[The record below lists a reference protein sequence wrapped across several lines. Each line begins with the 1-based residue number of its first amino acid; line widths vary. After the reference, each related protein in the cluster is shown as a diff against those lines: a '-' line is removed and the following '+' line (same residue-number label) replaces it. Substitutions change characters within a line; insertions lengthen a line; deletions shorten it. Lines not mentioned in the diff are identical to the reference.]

1 MKWKLKAVFGAW
13 VLLLAGSCQK
23 SAPFYQNTVVPFSFE
38 ENRGQADPAVHFFA
52 QTDRYAVFLAEREV
66 VIAPRHSPGQAFRM
80 RFIDG
85 QPARISALEPTG
97 QTSNYLI
104 GNDPRLW
111 KKGVQHF
118 ARVRYENV
126 YPDTDLVFYSESG
139 QFRYDFVLKPGA
151 NPDNIRFAVE
161 DAAQLG
167 LSHAGDLVIQ
177 GDSGEFR
184 FGPPV
189 VYQMAENR
197 RERVEGFYRLMA
209 GNVVAFDVA
218 RYDGTR
224 SLVIDPTLTYSTLLG
239 GTGGET
245 PVAIAV
251 DSAGNAYIVGRTDSV
266 DFPTTSGALKP
277 SRPDFQNTVRN
288 YTFITK
294 MNAQGSG
301 ILYSTYIGSDA
312 NTRTPTAPRAIAV
325 DSEGNA
331 YITGT
336 ATGEDLPTTP
346 GALQPAGGSTYSGFV
361 LKLNA
366 AGSELVYS
374 TFLGGRTGVGET
386 AGNRVV
392 VDATGNAYVAGKTQA
407 EDFPT
412 TPGAFQTKKAGFGGQ
427 ADAFVSKLNPAGTGL
442 VFSTFLGGANDESG
456 DALAVDTAGNV
467 YVAGLTRSMNFPV
480 TPNAFQIVSGGTL
493 TDEAFLTK
501 LNPAGTA
508 PVYSTYFGGNNTDQV
523 RALFVDSQGNAT
535 LLGFTGSTDLPTT
548 PGAYRRSKADSGS
561 GFLST
566 FNASGETL
574 LYSTFLPSLSD
585 AARDAQGRFYLLAL
599 PYITGFDASTSSI
612 MYQTQLTGGIPS
624 GGNSAIAADSAGNA
638 FVTGF
643 TDSVNF
649 PVTPGSYQT
658 SLRLGTFR
666 RADAFVAKISAVP
679 SPPVL
684 QSLSPSSGIP
694 ASFISTLQLT
704 VLGRDFEP
712 NSVVTWD
719 GIERKTTF
727 VTIGELQAS
736 IPASELTSATPH
748 DVRVTTPGLGTS
760 DAVTFGVRDAAV
772 PAIRSLVPSLVRAG
786 APAAFVRVLGSG
798 FTGNSVV
805 RINGEARTTTFPLQG
820 ELDVILPAADIAAVG
835 SLRLEVFTPPPGGG
849 LSNAVNFSVV
859 ATPDPPVVGVPA
871 ITELSPASV
880 PALSDRFSFT
890 VRGSGF
896 VSGRSVI
903 YWNDES
909 LPTTFVN
916 ANTLNGFFSTVP
928 SEGPVTISVRNTPP
942 GGGTSNALLLR
953 IQPPAPNSAPR
964 IESLSQSSAAAGGPG
979 FTLTVRATNAVKGT
993 KILWNGSERPTTLS
1007 NDSFLTAP
1015 ISAADV
1021 ASPGRYYLTIWS
1033 PGPGGGSSNALS
1045 FTVFRDVILNVQTSD
1060 LVYDPLRR
1068 KIYVSR
1074 PAISRTDR
1082 NSVSQ
1087 IDPETGLVER
1097 SVPIGNEPGK
1107 LALSDD
1113 SSTLYVVFDQGR
1125 SVRRLDVASFTAG
1138 LQFTLDPADLVQDIQ
1153 VLPGQPNSVAIS
1165 QADSQAS
1172 PQRAS
1177 VAVYDNGV
1185 RRPKTAVAAIF
1196 TGAQPSTV
1204 STIRFAGDATR
1215 LYGCSQNL
1223 PENYLWFAIDATG
1236 VSISRQFRAGYCAGF
1251 EIMGS
1256 SMYVPTGGV
1265 IDLTSASDRGTH
1277 PVYSSRSSLVRPDPA
1292 GRTIYVSD
1300 RARNL
1305 QEPGAGGVAN
1315 IDVFDEQTFALVGS
1329 FVVRDVPASI
1339 SSLTTISSL
1348 ARWGH
1353 DGIAFATVDGHVH
1366 LINLPPG
1373 FLSPVYATYFPHFAH
1388 GNEYTSSLIL
1398 TNPSPSEAAHG
1409 NVSFFRDDGFA
1420 QSVPVPGDSGVTT
1433 IAFAIPPL
1441 GSTTVALAPDS
1452 LSLLT
1457 GAARVTTNIPISGV
1471 VRFGST
1477 NLGIAGVGD
1486 SRPAA
1491 AMIVP
1496 AVRDSAK
1503 GMNTGVAIHNTNS
1516 QAVEFGLTLRT
1527 MTGANI
1533 PGGYRSLS
1541 LPPHGHMG
1549 QFIHELFPTAATT
1562 NFQGTLVLNS
1572 MTPGTTLSAVALQLG
1587 GTPGQFTTMPVVP
1600 IQSATGTTE
1609 LVFPHLAS
1617 GDGISSSLFLLN
1629 ASGGAIHGSVQ
1640 SFGDSGVPIIPSG
1653 PFSINQG
1660 GGALVE
1666 ASGQSTLNT
1675 GWGKVTSDGPAGG
1688 VVRFSIPGLGIAGV
1702 GAAQTGSG
1710 FIAPVSRSE
1719 ASSFSTGVALIS
1731 TETTT
1736 NLTLTLRDQGGLL
1749 VPGGEVQL
1757 TVPANGHVAKFI
1769 HELFPQSDT
1778 REFVGSLSVASA
1790 NGPIA
1795 GVVIQLGGRPGE
1807 FTTLPVVPL
1816 R

>member
-266 DFPTTSGALKP
+266 DFPTASGALKP

-548 PGAYRRSKADSGS
+548 PGAYRRSKAGSGS

-859 ATPDPPVVGVPA
+859 ATPDPPVVGVP
-871 ITELSPASV
+871 V
-880 PALSDRFSFT
+880 
-890 VRGSGF
+890 
-896 VSGRSVI
+896 
-903 YWNDES
+903 
-909 LPTTFVN
+909 
-916 ANTLNGFFSTVP
+916 
-928 SEGPVTISVRNTPP
+928 
-942 GGGTSNALLLR
+942 
-953 IQPPAPNSAPR
+953 
-964 IESLSQSSAAAGGPG
+964 
-979 FTLTVRATNAVKGT
+979 
-993 KILWNGSERPTTLS
+993 
-1007 NDSFLTAP
+1007 
-1015 ISAADV
+1015 
-1021 ASPGRYYLTIWS
+1021 
-1033 PGPGGGSSNALS
+1033 
-1045 FTVFRDVILNVQTSD
+1045 
-1060 LVYDPLRR
+1060 
-1068 KIYVSR
+1068 
-1074 PAISRTDR
+1074 
-1082 NSVSQ
+1082 
-1087 IDPETGLVER
+1087 
-1097 SVPIGNEPGK
+1097 
-1107 LALSDD
+1107 
-1113 SSTLYVVFDQGR
+1113 
-1125 SVRRLDVASFTAG
+1125 
-1138 LQFTLDPADLVQDIQ
+1138 
-1153 VLPGQPNSVAIS
+1153 
-1165 QADSQAS
+1165 
-1172 PQRAS
+1172 
-1177 VAVYDNGV
+1177 
-1185 RRPKTAVAAIF
+1185 
-1196 TGAQPSTV
+1196 
-1204 STIRFAGDATR
+1204 
-1215 LYGCSQNL
+1215 
-1223 PENYLWFAIDATG
+1223 
-1236 VSISRQFRAGYCAGF
+1236 
-1251 EIMGS
+1251 
-1256 SMYVPTGGV
+1256 
-1265 IDLTSASDRGTH
+1265 
-1277 PVYSSRSSLVRPDPA
+1277 
-1292 GRTIYVSD
+1292 
-1300 RARNL
+1300 
-1305 QEPGAGGVAN
+1305 
-1315 IDVFDEQTFALVGS
+1315 
-1329 FVVRDVPASI
+1329 
-1339 SSLTTISSL
+1339 
-1348 ARWGH
+1348 
-1353 DGIAFATVDGHVH
+1353 
-1366 LINLPPG
+1366 
-1373 FLSPVYATYFPHFAH
+1373 
-1388 GNEYTSSLIL
+1388 IL

-1409 NVSFFRDDGFA
+1409 NVSFFRNDGFA

-1533 PGGYRSLS
+1533 PGGYRSFS
-1541 LPPHGHMG
+1541 LPPNGHMSA
-1549 QFIHELFPTAATT
+1549 FIHELFPTAATAA
-1562 NFQGTLVLNS
+1562 FQGTLVLNS

-1609 LVFPHLAS
+1609 LIFPHLAS